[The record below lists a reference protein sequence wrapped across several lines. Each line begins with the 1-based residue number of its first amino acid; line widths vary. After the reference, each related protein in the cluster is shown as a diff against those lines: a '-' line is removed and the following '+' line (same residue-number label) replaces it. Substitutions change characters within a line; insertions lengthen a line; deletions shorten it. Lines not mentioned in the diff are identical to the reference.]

1 MAAAY
6 GDSHL
11 IIQKGGGVKEYV
23 AMSELVPAPDTS
35 SWYTTQYGCL
45 TRDQSLIA
53 SRHTF
58 PDARL
63 PRGKPE
69 DPGAAA
75 RICLSYRN
83 AWPMQAADA
92 GAMVEA
98 ERNHPQ
104 FAFNGGGPGT
114 MRQIE
119 VESFLRRLDY
129 PLGPCGQPV
138 IGMESPL
145 FHDAVSPPAPINV
158 PAAVQNA
165 ANPIA
170 AIVQGPDQCRAAAD
184 AVATSLSS
192 RWVDNP
198 TRYDT
203 TRFAVPFAP
212 PGIGTP
218 AAPVR
223 R

>member
-11 IIQKGGGVKEYV
+11 IIQKGSSGARDYM

-35 SWYTTQYGCL
+35 TWYKTQYGCL
-45 TRDQSLIA
+45 TRDQSLVSA
-53 SRHTF
+53 RHGF

-63 PRGKPE
+63 PMGKPE

-75 RICLSYRN
+75 KICLSYRN
-83 AWPMQAADA
+83 AWPMRAADA

-114 MRQIE
+114 VRQIQT
-119 VESFLRRLDY
+119 ESFLRRLDY
-129 PLGPCGQPV
+129 PLSRCEPV
-138 IGMESPL
+138 IGMEAPL
-145 FHDAVSPPAPINV
+145 FKDTVAPPAPINV
-158 PAAVQNA
+158 PPAVQNA
-165 ANPIA
+165 ANPVA
-170 AIVQGPDQCRAAAD
+170 AIVQGPDRCRAEAD
-184 AVATSLSS
+184 AVATSMSG
-192 RWVDNP
+192 RWLDNP

-203 TRFAVPFAP
+203 MRFSVPFAP
-212 PGIGTP
+212 PGIG
-218 AAPVR
+218 AAR